1 MGLAGEA
8 GGEALGL
15 GGLGTEIGGLAMGGD
30 GVDHSDDRGRRKGNG
45 SSRRARAA
53 TVNRSLH
60 YGGKKVSA
68 MLQALFPF
76 VYMVCFALIAGGAF
90 ALMTQT
96 LRSSTAGATPR
107 RRHPEAP
114 APGEEVLYLDLNRER
129 LENLYGQ
136 GS

>member
-1 MGLAGEA
+1 
-8 GGEALGL
+8 
-15 GGLGTEIGGLAMGGD
+15 
-30 GVDHSDDRGRRKGNG
+30 
-45 SSRRARAA
+45 
-53 TVNRSLH
+53 
-60 YGGKKVSA
+60 

-96 LRSSTAGATPR
+96 LRSGSAAPSPR
-107 RRHPEAP
+107 RPPPQTP

-129 LENLYGQ
+129 LEHLYGQ